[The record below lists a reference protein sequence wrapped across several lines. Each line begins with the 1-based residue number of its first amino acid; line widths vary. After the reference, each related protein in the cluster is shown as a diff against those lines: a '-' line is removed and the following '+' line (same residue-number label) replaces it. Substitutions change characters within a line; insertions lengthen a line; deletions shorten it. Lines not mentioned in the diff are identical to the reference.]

1 MTKTKSKLAATA
13 LASGVIFLTAF
24 ALAGSWK
31 LPESDKANFTI
42 DGMLGVDVSGTLDF
56 NEAILQFSPDDIAH
70 ARLDVSLKVTSINT
84 GIGKRDNHL
93 KTDDFFDATKYPI
106 ITFHSTAV
114 QKINGNSYKVTGDL
128 GIKGVTKTV
137 TIPFTFAGSGNN
149 ATFKGDFTINRMD
162 YKVGEKQKMGVGKEV
177 RISLNVPVVAQ

>member
-13 LASGVIFLTAF
+13 LASGVLFLTAF

-42 DGMLGVDVSGTLDF
+42 DGMFGKDVNGTLDF
-56 NEAILQFSPDDIAH
+56 NEATLQFSPDDAAH
-70 ARLDVSLKVTSINT
+70 AHLDVSLKVASINT
-84 GIGKRDNHL
+84 GIGKRDHHL
-93 KTDDFFDATKYPI
+93 KTDDFFDAAKYPL

-114 QKINGNSYKVTGDL
+114 QKINGDSYKVTGVL
-128 GIKGVTKTV
+128 GIKDVTKTV
-137 TIPFTFAGSGNN
+137 TIPFTFSGAGSN
-149 ATFKGDFTINRMD
+149 ATFKGDFAINRMD